1 MVLAITKIAK
11 KEEETRTTVV
21 FKLLDEFGN
30 LSGLKINS
38 SKTEGMWI
46 GSLKN
51 NEEKPFRIRLSLRGL
66 LFI

>member
-11 KEEETRTTVV
+11 KEEETRPTVF